1 MAIAASFYLRHVDFS
16 LLQAEL
22 NTELI
27 CTGRGSKKEREN
39 PLNITFDSNGP
50 LTGPRHTVSS

>member
-1 MAIAASFYLRHVDFS
+1 MSVAIDASFYLRHVDFS

-27 CTGRGSKKEREN
+27 CTGRGSKLEREN

-50 LTGPRHTVSS
+50 LTGP